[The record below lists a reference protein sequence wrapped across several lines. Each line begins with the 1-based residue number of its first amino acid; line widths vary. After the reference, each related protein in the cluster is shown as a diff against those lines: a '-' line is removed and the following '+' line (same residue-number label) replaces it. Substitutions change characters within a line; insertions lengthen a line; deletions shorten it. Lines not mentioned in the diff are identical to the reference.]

1 MHVAVGTRVASRPPQ
16 SGRVEAADRA
26 SNDADVSSTL
36 PIIPYGGFSPIRLGG
51 WHVGQHLPTH
61 RPAQACSRH
70 TPTDVWFVSAFRA
83 RRNDRSNPA
92 LCRDGRAT
100 VRRHGG
106 GCRRT
111 PQGSSLLSELCFP
124 IPASATAYQ
133 VPRSPVRIRPI
144 RSALESFYFQASNR
158 SVALPVAGYD
168 YNSDWT
174 PLLAGLSP
182 ARMAASLAAPDPYM
196 QLSRIR
202 LLPRG
207 CDGRIPNARVVIP
220 RSRPLRYS
228 PWHPTLFSVPLPG
241 SFAYAAIG
249 I

>member
-106 GCRRT
+106 GVVLRPR
-111 PQGSSLLSELCFP
+111 G
-124 IPASATAYQ
+124 
-133 VPRSPVRIRPI
+133 PRSCPSYAVSNRQHLIDPIRPTREHI
-144 RSALESFYFQASNR
+144 AISPHSGLYAMPSLCGSAEATRGWFRASPDHSFLAFRSL
-158 SVALPVAGYD
+158 
-168 YNSDWT
+168 
-174 PLLAGLSP
+174 
-182 ARMAASLAAPDPYM
+182 
-196 QLSRIR
+196 
-202 LLPRG
+202 
-207 CDGRIPNARVVIP
+207 
-220 RSRPLRYS
+220 
-228 PWHPTLFSVPLPG
+228 
-241 SFAYAAIG
+241 
-249 I
+249 